1 MTDEVW
7 RELLQSPFDEDSS
20 GRNDDGGGNGRGIR
34 FAAIGLAT
42 GVLLAGGWLWLTDD
56 GAGVEAEA
64 VVTTTVTGVTEPV
77 TEGYPVGY
85 VEVGD
90 GVGARPELMYVQ
102 GSDLYVVLSTMV
114 RSDVDPAAAETFKG
128 GEWIVT
134 GGAAPVA
141 ATAEFSN
148 PRSLGVVTVR
158 FSAGAVPPGQ
168 ATSLLL
174 SPATPRVTYDH
185 ELEYTTDGLPFE
197 TVEPVR
203 FDVDYGDAA
212 IVVDRIAF
220 DANVG
225 VVDWHVVGPDTVRA
239 RVEAVVM
246 LPDTAGGEDDP
257 ATQLAS
263 EGAGRPFLAGVP
275 HEPALGHSREA
286 VEVIR
291 RVGNEV
297 EAEDVISSVVVLLTI
312 SVQDIVSG
320 EPIEIPLDGVAIAGR

>member
-1 MTDEVW
+1 MTDDVW
-7 RELLQSPFDEDSS
+7 RELLESPFDEDAPHRS
-20 GRNDDGGGNGRGIR
+20 GDGGGIGRAIR

-42 GVLLAGGWLWLTDD
+42 GVLLAGGWLWLTGDAD
-56 GAGVEAEA
+56 VEVEAA
-64 VVTTTVTGVTEPV
+64 VTTTTTGAPEAVA
-77 TEGYPVGY
+77 EGYSVGY

-90 GVGARPELMYVQ
+90 GLGIRPELMYVQ
-102 GSDLYVVLSTMV
+102 GSDLYVVLTTMV

-158 FSAGAVPPGQ
+158 FSAGAVPPDQ
-168 ATSLLL
+168 AATLLL
-174 SPATPRVTYDH
+174 TPATPRVTYDQ
-185 ELEYTTDGLPFE
+185 ELEYTTEGLPFE
-197 TVEPVR
+197 TTEAVR
-203 FDVDYGDAA
+203 FGIDYGDAA

-225 VVDWHVVGPDTVRA
+225 VVDWHVVGSDTVRA
-239 RVEAVVM
+239 RVEAVVV
-246 LPDTAGGEDDP
+246 LLDTAGGEDDP
-257 ATQLAS
+257 ATQLVS
-263 EGAGRPFLAGVP
+263 EGAARPFLAEVP
-275 HEPALGHSREA
+275 HEPALGHSRGA

-297 EAEDVISSVVVLLTI
+297 EADDVISSVVVLLTI
-312 SVQDIVSG
+312 SVQDVAPG
-320 EPIEIPLDGVAIAGR
+320 EPFEIPLDGVAIAGR